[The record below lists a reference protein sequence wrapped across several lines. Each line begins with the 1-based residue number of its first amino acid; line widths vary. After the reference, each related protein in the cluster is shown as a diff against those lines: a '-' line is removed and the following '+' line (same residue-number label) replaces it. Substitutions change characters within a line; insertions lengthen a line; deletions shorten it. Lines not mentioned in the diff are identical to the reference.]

1 VTQQPGGSGPDLIG
15 EFQRWLFRS
24 SARGV
29 GRQVTGQIRSALG
42 QNQKQQSSGDVW
54 ETATTEPPDEAP
66 ECAWCPLCRA
76 ARLLRES
83 KPGRDTRVTAVS
95 DALGTVVQDAFSV
108 LEAALATTGRAAS
121 GADARR
127 AGAAGADTD
136 RPGAAKPG
144 PGGQPAPAQPKPAD
158 VWTAAQPSKP
168 EDAPATTQPK
178 PAGPAAAADNGHGTA
193 EPGTGGEGAGT
204 AAQGPGKGAAPESPD
219 GSPHEPDDRG

>member
-15 EFQRWLFRS
+15 EFQRWLIRS

-42 QNQKQQSSGDVW
+42 RNQSQQSTGDVW

-108 LEAALATTGRAAS
+108 LEAALAPTGRPAS
-121 GADARR
+121 GDARR
-127 AGAAGADTD
+127 DGPAGQAGRTASGPAGSRPAKAAPPKAGQDARVTAEH
-136 RPGAAKPG
+136 RTTQRRTAK
-144 PGGQPAPAQPKPAD
+144 QA
-158 VWTAAQPSKP
+158 AAQPEVTEPS
-168 EDAPATTQPK
+168 AT
-178 PAGPAAAADNGHGTA
+178 H
-193 EPGTGGEGAGT
+193 
-204 AAQGPGKGAAPESPD
+204 QGPGNEPAPDSPE

>member
-15 EFQRWLFRS
+15 EFQRWLIRS

-42 QNQKQQSSGDVW
+42 RNQNQQSTGDVW

-108 LEAALATTGRAAS
+108 LEAALATTGRPAS
-121 GADARR
+121 GDARR
-127 AGAAGADTD
+127 DGPAGQAGRTASGPAGSRPAKAA
-136 RPGAAKPG
+136 PPKAAPPKA
-144 PGGQPAPAQPKPAD
+144 GQDARVTAEHRTTQRRTAKQA
-158 VWTAAQPSKP
+158 AAQPEVTEPS
-168 EDAPATTQPK
+168 AT
-178 PAGPAAAADNGHGTA
+178 H
-193 EPGTGGEGAGT
+193 
-204 AAQGPGKGAAPESPD
+204 QGPGNEPAPDSPE